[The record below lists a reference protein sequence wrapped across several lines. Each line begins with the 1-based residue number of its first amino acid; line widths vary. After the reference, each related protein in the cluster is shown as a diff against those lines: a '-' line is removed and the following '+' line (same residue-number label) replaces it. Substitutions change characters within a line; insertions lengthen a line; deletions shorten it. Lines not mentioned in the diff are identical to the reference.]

1 MFTTN
6 RFRNLLSFIVVTG
19 LMMITPALQGQ
30 FGGGGGGFGGGGQG
44 GGFGGGGQ
52 GGGGQGG
59 AGGAGVVITPQGV
72 LQVQRFDTRLTMQ
85 RIQAARQ
92 QLDPTVAQ
100 ASPIRKVSL
109 NRLESEIAR
118 RMEAGEGVS
127 DDMRYL
133 AGLTSIEYVF
143 YYPETGDIV
152 IAGPAEGYAVD
163 PSGRPVGIQS
173 GKAVMELQDL
183 IVALRSFGPS
193 GDQARTVGVSID
205 PTQQGL
211 QRMQQYLV
219 QAAPA
224 LNPRNTKP
232 FVDGL
237 RQSLGKQVVTVEGIS
252 PKTHFAQVLVEADY
266 RMKLVGI
273 GLEQPPV
280 KITSYIQ
287 QASPTQVSRNAMA
300 RWYFVPNYECV
311 RVSEDHLA
319 MHLEGEGVKLVG
331 ADELVLADGTR
342 VGNGVVDRASKA
354 FQNSFTAKYPALA
367 KKVPVYAQMRNLIDM
382 LIASAYIQQQDFYGK
397 SSWDLGLLGDEKILS
412 VEVYPEPK
420 HVETAV
426 NAVWKGSSLMTP
438 IGGGVDIQPLTA
450 LMPKNLLTDTEG
462 TVHQTRESTVL
473 SDLVPGQ
480 WWWD

>member
-1 MFTTN
+1 
-6 RFRNLLSFIVVTG
+6 
-19 LMMITPALQGQ
+19 
-30 FGGGGGGFGGGGQG
+30 
-44 GGFGGGGQ
+44 
-52 GGGGQGG
+52 
-59 AGGAGVVITPQGV
+59 
-72 LQVQRFDTRLTMQ
+72 
-85 RIQAARQ
+85 
-92 QLDPTVAQ
+92 
-100 ASPIRKVSL
+100 
-109 NRLESEIAR
+109 
-118 RMEAGEGVS
+118 
-127 DDMRYL
+127 
-133 AGLTSIEYVF
+133 
-143 YYPETGDIV
+143 
-152 IAGPAEGYAVD
+152 
-163 PSGRPVGIQS
+163 
-173 GKAVMELQDL
+173 
-183 IVALRSFGPS
+183 
-193 GDQARTVGVSID
+193 
-205 PTQQGL
+205 
-211 QRMQQYLV
+211 MQQYLV